1 MTQRCTFALDEVT
14 TTRIRRLATLW
25 EVSQAEVIRRAV
37 ATAETP
43 VPKPDPVE
51 VFRQLHQ
58 SDGGLSRPVA
68 QAYLSEVRA
77 ARRKWRGK

>member
-14 TTRIRRLATLW
+14 TTRIRRLAALW

-37 ATAETP
+37 ATAETS
-43 VPKPDPVE
+43 VPKPDPSAIL
-51 VFRQLHQ
+51 RQLHE
-58 SDGGLSRPVA
+58 SVGGLNRTAA

-77 ARRKWRGK
+77 DRRKWRAK